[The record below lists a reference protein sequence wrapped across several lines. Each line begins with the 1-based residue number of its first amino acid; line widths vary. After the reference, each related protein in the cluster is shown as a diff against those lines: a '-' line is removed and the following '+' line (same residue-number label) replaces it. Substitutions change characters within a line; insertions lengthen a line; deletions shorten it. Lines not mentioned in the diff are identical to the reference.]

1 MNASVRILTAF
12 NVQRS
17 TPSAPVN
24 QSVGRRPAA
33 PSNMRSRFLRRLGG
47 VLPYRVHRK
56 LAAKLL
62 DGSCTIDAARLRH
75 MRVFKPGAIFIS
87 IAAVLLLLA
96 ATGLGPEPYR
106 RTPISADDFARAV
119 TMHWE
124 SLIELY
130 FIEHLDPNARVVQ
143 GRTLLLI
150 AALQQDRETVQRLL
164 DAGARVDLADK
175 SGFTPLMAAAMHG
188 NLEMFRVFLERSANV
203 NMAARCRDGRD
214 LLGMALHG
222 GNKKIVEIVLERLPL
237 MQRWTASTQ
246 RVLAAALAAGNKD
259 RIRLLLHKHA
269 APPTPEGK
277 SVPLLAYLIASNDAL
292 LFTTLL
298 ACGADPNTALP
309 ARYDQDFLALLPS
322 KAFRSYIEDDRGVTV
337 LMLAAG
343 LGQTEYLRALLEARA
358 DRSRTTTRS
367 KMRALDLAAA
377 PQNWRCTQILLGS
390 GPPPDELRIEISLA
404 SQHAEVIKDGV
415 PVFRTVCSTGRN
427 GYATRTG
434 SYVITNKE
442 RNHRSTIYK
451 VEMPYFMR
459 LSCLDFGMHE
469 GVVPNYPASHGCIRL
484 PSEAARKFFAEIP
497 VGTLVTVK

>member
-1 MNASVRILTAF
+1 
-12 NVQRS
+12 
-17 TPSAPVN
+17 
-24 QSVGRRPAA
+24 
-33 PSNMRSRFLRRLGG
+33 
-47 VLPYRVHRK
+47 
-56 LAAKLL
+56 
-62 DGSCTIDAARLRH
+62 
-75 MRVFKPGAIFIS
+75 MRVFKPGAIFTS

-96 ATGLGPEPYR
+96 ATGLGPEPYA

-119 TMHWE
+119 AMHCE

-130 FIEHLDPNARVVQ
+130 LTEHLDPNARVAQ
-143 GRTLLLI
+143 GCTLLLI
-150 AALQQDRETVQRLL
+150 AALQQDRETVRRLL

-175 SGFTPLMAAAMHG
+175 TGFTPLMAAAMHG
-188 NLEMFRVFLERSANV
+188 NLEMFRAFLERSANV
-203 NMAARCRDGRD
+203 NIAARCRDGRD
-214 LLGMALHG
+214 LLGMALDG
-222 GNKKIVEIVLERLPL
+222 GNKKIVETILERLPP

-246 RVLAAALAAGNKD
+246 RVLAAALAAGDKD
-259 RIRLLLHKHA
+259 RIRLLLQKHA

-277 SVPLLAYLIASNDAL
+277 SVPLLAYSIASNDAP

-298 ACGADPNTALP
+298 ACGADPSTVLP
-309 ARYDQDFLALLPS
+309 AKYDQDFLALLPS
-322 KAFRSYIEDDRGVTV
+322 KTLRSYIEGDRGVTV

-343 LGQTEYLRALLEARA
+343 LGQTEYLRALLEAGA
-358 DRSRTTTRS
+358 DRNRATSRS
-367 KMRALDLAAA
+367 KMLALDLAAET
-377 PQNWRCTQILLGS
+377 QNWRCTQILLGS
-390 GPPPDELRIEISLA
+390 GLPPDQLHIEISLA

-415 PVFRTVCSTGRN
+415 PVFRTVCSTGRD

-484 PSEAARKFFAEIP
+484 PGDAARKFFAEIP
-497 VGTLVTVK
+497 IGTLVTVR

>member
-1 MNASVRILTAF
+1 
-12 NVQRS
+12 
-17 TPSAPVN
+17 
-24 QSVGRRPAA
+24 
-33 PSNMRSRFLRRLGG
+33 MRL
-47 VLPYRVHRK
+47 
-56 LAAKLL
+56 
-62 DGSCTIDAARLRH
+62 
-75 MRVFKPGAIFIS
+75 FKPGAIFTGIG
-87 IAAVLLLLA
+87 ALLLLLA
-96 ATGLGPEPYR
+96 ATCLGPEPYA

-119 TMHWE
+119 TMRCE

-130 FIEHLDPNARVVQ
+130 FIEHLDPNARVAQ

-188 NLEMFRVFLERSANV
+188 NLEMFRGFLERSANV

-214 LLGMALHG
+214 LLGMALDG

-237 MQRWTASTQ
+237 MQRWTTSTQ

-269 APPTPEGK
+269 SPPTAEGK
-277 SVPLLAYLIASNDAL
+277 SVPLLAYSIASNDAP

-309 ARYDQDFLALLPS
+309 AKHDKDFLALLPS
-322 KAFRSYIEDDRGVTV
+322 KTFRSYIEDDRGVTV

-343 LGQTEYLRALLEARA
+343 LGQTEYLRALLEAGA
-358 DRSRTTTRS
+358 DRNRVTKRS
-367 KMRALDLAAA
+367 NMLALDLAAET
-377 PQNWRCTQILLGS
+377 QNWRCTQILLGS
-390 GPPPDELRIEISLA
+390 GPPPDQLRIEISLA

-415 PVFRTVCSTGRN
+415 PVFSTICSTGRE

-442 RNHRSTIYK
+442 RNHRSTIYN

-484 PSEAARKFFAEIP
+484 PSEAARRLFAEIP
-497 VGTLVTVK
+497 LGTLVTVQ

>member
-1 MNASVRILTAF
+1 
-12 NVQRS
+12 
-17 TPSAPVN
+17 
-24 QSVGRRPAA
+24 
-33 PSNMRSRFLRRLGG
+33 MRSRFFRRLGG
-47 VLPYRVHRK
+47 VLPYRAQRK
-56 LAAKLL
+56 VATKLL
-62 DGSCTIDAARLRH
+62 AGCSIDAARLTH
-75 MRVFKPGAIFIS
+75 MRVFKPGAIFTS
-87 IAAVLLLLA
+87 VAAVLLLLA
-96 ATGLGPEPYR
+96 ATSLGPEPYAL
-106 RTPISADDFARAV
+106 TPISSADFARAV
-119 TMHWE
+119 TMRCE

-130 FIEHLDPNARVVQ
+130 LTEHRNPNARVAQ
-143 GRTLLLI
+143 GCTLLLI
-150 AALQQDRETVQRLL
+150 AALQQDRDTVRRLL
-164 DAGARVDLADK
+164 DAGARVELADK
-175 SGFTPLMAAAMHG
+175 TGFTPLMAAAMHG
-188 NLEMFRVFLERSANV
+188 DLEMFDAFLARSVHAD
-203 NMAARCRDGRD
+203 MKARCRDGRD
-214 LLGMALHG
+214 LLGIAFDG
-222 GNKKIVEIVLERLPL
+222 GNNKIVETVLKLLPP
-237 MQRWTASTQ
+237 MQQWTASTR
-246 RVLAAALAAGNKD
+246 RVLDGAIRAGNKD

-277 SVPLLAYLIASNDAL
+277 SVPLLAYSIASDDAP

-309 ARYDQDFLALLPS
+309 AKYDQDFLALLPS
-322 KAFRSYIEDDRGVTV
+322 KALRSYIEDDRGVTV

-367 KMRALDLAAA
+367 KMRALDLAAET
-377 PQNWRCTQILLGS
+377 QNWRCTQILLGS
-390 GPPPDELRIEISLA
+390 GPPPDQLRIEISLA

-415 PVFRTVCSTGRN
+415 PVFRTVCSTGRD

-484 PSEAARKFFAEIP
+484 PGDAARKLFSEIP

>member
-1 MNASVRILTAF
+1 M
-12 NVQRS
+12 
-17 TPSAPVN
+17 
-24 QSVGRRPAA
+24 
-33 PSNMRSRFLRRLGG
+33 
-47 VLPYRVHRK
+47 
-56 LAAKLL
+56 
-62 DGSCTIDAARLRH
+62 DAARLTH
-75 MRVFKPGAIFIS
+75 MRVFKPGAIFTS

-96 ATGLGPEPYR
+96 ATSLGPEPYA

-119 TMHWE
+119 AIHCE

-130 FIEHLDPNARVVQ
+130 LTEHLDPNARVAQ

-150 AALQQDRETVQRLL
+150 ATLQQDWETVRRLI

-188 NLEMFRVFLERSANV
+188 NLEMFRAFLERSANV

-214 LLGMALHG
+214 LLGMALDG

-277 SVPLLAYLIASNDAL
+277 SVPLLAYSIASNDAP

-309 ARYDQDFLALLPS
+309 AKYDKEFLASLES
-322 KAFRSYIEDDRGVTV
+322 KMLRSYLEDDRGVTV

-343 LGQTEYLRALLEARA
+343 LGKEEYLRALLDAGA
-358 DRSRTTTRS
+358 DRKRETSRS
-367 KMRALDLAAA
+367 KMLALYFAAET
-377 PQNWRCTQILLGS
+377 QNWRCTQILLGS
-390 GPPPDELRIEISLA
+390 GPPPDQLRIEISLA
-404 SQHAEVIKDGV
+404 SQHAKLIKNGV
-415 PVFRTVCSTGRN
+415 PVLSTTCSTGRS
-427 GYATRTG
+427 GYSTRTG
-434 SYVITNKE
+434 TYVITDKD
-442 RNHRSTIYK
+442 RNHWSTIYK

-484 PSEAARKFFAEIP
+484 PGDVARKFFQEIP
-497 VGTLVTVK
+497 IGTLVTVK

>member
-1 MNASVRILTAF
+1 
-12 NVQRS
+12 
-17 TPSAPVN
+17 
-24 QSVGRRPAA
+24 
-33 PSNMRSRFLRRLGG
+33 
-47 VLPYRVHRK
+47 
-56 LAAKLL
+56 
-62 DGSCTIDAARLRH
+62 
-75 MRVFKPGAIFIS
+75 MRVFKLGAIFTS

-96 ATGLGPEPYR
+96 GTSLGPEPYA

-119 TMHWE
+119 TMPCE

-130 FIEHLDPNARVVQ
+130 LTEHLDPNARVAQ
-143 GRTLLLI
+143 GCTLLLI

-164 DAGARVDLADK
+164 DAGARVNIADK
-175 SGFTPLMAAAMHG
+175 TGFTPLMAAAMHG
-188 NLEMFRVFLERSANV
+188 DLEMFDAFLARSVHAD
-203 NMAARCRDGRD
+203 MGARCRDGRD
-214 LLGMALHG
+214 LLGIALDS
-222 GNKKIVEIVLERLPL
+222 GNKKITETILERLPP
-237 MQRWTASTQ
+237 MQQWTTSTR
-246 RVLAAALAAGNKD
+246 RVLDGALRAGNKD

-277 SVPLLAYLIASNDAL
+277 SVPLLAYSIASNDAP

-309 ARYDQDFLALLPS
+309 AKYDQDFLALLPS

-343 LGQTEYLRALLEARA
+343 LGQTEYLRALLEAGA
-358 DRSRTTTRS
+358 DRNHVTSRS
-367 KMRALDLAAA
+367 KMRALDLAAET
-377 PQNWRCTQILLGS
+377 QNWRCTQILLGS
-390 GPPPDELRIEISLA
+390 GLPPDQLRIEISLA

-415 PVFRTVCSTGRN
+415 PVFRTVCSTGRD